1 MKKNRTFSFLVI
13 LITYVL
19 AVIIGLVIF
28 NRNITN
34 NFYIN
39 VFIADVIA
47 TIFVFIVGLIFKNA
61 SIYDPYWSV
70 APIVIIPL
78 SMIHFKNYSLGA
90 ILLLIAIAYW
100 GIRLTL
106 NWIYTFKNLLTQ
118 DWRYTMFQ
126 EKTKKWFP
134 LVSLAGIHL
143 IPTLIVYFAILPGVY
158 FLSQTNFSYLSII
171 GLIIS
176 LVAAT
181 IQLISDIQVHKF
193 RKNNPRNKY
202 IDEGLWKYSRHP
214 NYFGEV
220 LMWWGVYLFMLFSDF
235 SRWYLI
241 IGAILNTLLFIF
253 ISIPMQEKRLLT
265 YKDNYNE
272 YQRSTSMLLILPK
285 K

>member
-1 MKKNRTFSFLVI
+1 MPFCL
-13 LITYVL
+13 
-19 AVIIGLVIF
+19 
-28 NRNITN
+28 
-34 NFYIN
+34 
-39 VFIADVIA
+39 
-47 TIFVFIVGLIFKNA
+47 
-61 SIYDPYWSV
+61 SI
-70 APIVIIPL
+70 
-78 SMIHFKNYSLGA
+78 
-90 ILLLIAIAYW
+90 
-100 GIRLTL
+100 
-106 NWIYTFKNLLTQ
+106 
-118 DWRYTMFQ
+118 
-126 EKTKKWFP
+126 
-134 LVSLAGIHL
+134 
-143 IPTLIVYFAILPGVY
+143 

-272 YQRSTSMLLILPK
+272 YQRSTSMLLIYLK
-285 K
+285 IMLYVLI